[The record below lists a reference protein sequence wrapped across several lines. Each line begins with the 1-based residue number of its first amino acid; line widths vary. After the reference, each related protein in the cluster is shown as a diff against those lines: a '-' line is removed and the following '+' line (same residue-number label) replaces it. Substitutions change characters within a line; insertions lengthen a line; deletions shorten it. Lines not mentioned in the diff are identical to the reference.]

1 MNTSDILPL
10 ADLKA
15 DLRIDFD
22 DDDTLLGGKLEAARR
37 HVEAWCGP
45 LEDFAD
51 GVPADLIEAMKLLAG
66 HLYENREATYAG
78 QGEVTEVPF
87 GFHDLI
93 GPYRKWE
100 F

>member
-1 MNTSDILPL
+1 MNTSDLIPL
-10 ADLKA
+10 ADIKA
-15 DLRIDFD
+15 DLRIDTD
-22 DDDTLLGGKLEAARR
+22 DDDMLVSAKLEAARR

-45 LEDFAD
+45 LEAFT
-51 GVPADLIEAMKLLAG
+51 GSVPGDLVEAIRLLTG
-66 HLYENREATYAG
+66 HLYNNREATYAG
-78 QGEVTEVPF
+78 QGEVTEIPL